1 MMDDKNKLI
10 TGLINGRIFVRDTDD
25 SRLIALITERI
36 MDDLVD
42 CLITS
47 LIN

>member
-1 MMDDKNKLI
+1 MMDDNNKLI
-10 TGLINGRIFVRDTDD
+10 TGLINERIFVRDTDD
-25 SRLIALITERI
+25 SPLMALIVERI